1 MQKGGVIVR
10 IKSIL
15 FLLLAVIFVLSACGE
30 TSVSE
35 EAMTK
40 TDNKNAKVIF
50 KDENDES
57 NEAQEQTDSQELSNE
72 KDEKMKKTK
81 AKGIYNGQADPHTI
95 EVETKEG
102 PTAYQLTLEAR
113 DDIAD
118 LIEGKEVTYVYY
130 DDGIQS
136 TIESISLSDEGIDE
150 MERVTAKGIY
160 NGQADPH
167 TIEVETKDGPTAYQL
182 TLEARDDIEDL
193 IEGQEVTYVYY
204 DNGLQL
210 VIESIELTLEDK
222 EAIKKITEVGMYNGQ
237 ADPHTIEIETKDGPR
252 AFQLTL
258 EARDDIAALIE
269 GREVTYIYH
278 DNGVQFVIEEIKLN
292 K

>member
-1 MQKGGVIVR
+1 MRK
-10 IKSIL
+10 KSIL

-57 NEAQEQTDSQELSNE
+57 TEAQEQTTDTQEASNE

-95 EVETKEG
+95 EVETNEG

-113 DDIAD
+113 DDIED

-136 TIESISLSDEGIDE
+136 TIESISLSDEGTDE
-150 MERVTAKGIY
+150 MKRVKAKGIY